1 MTLTKLEQAVPA
13 LKEYTKH
20 MPEDIRSRC
29 TVRIHKAGSIIH
41 QKNMELEHF
50 GIVAM
55 GENRVINE
63 FENGSVYMIEPGHRF
78 YWRGDN
84 FSRDEAYVGD
94 D

>member
-1 MTLTKLEQAVPA
+1 MTLAKLEQAVPA

-29 TVRIHKAGSIIH
+29 TVLIHKAGSIIH

-63 FENGSVYMIEPGHRF
+63 FENGSVYMIEGNRAIDF
-78 YWRGDN
+78 IGGNRWINGLRLTG
-84 FSRDEAYVGD
+84 
-94 D
+94 